1 MARDPANPDD
11 ERLPLFV
18 VEDPRVTYARVDHP
32 GDEPPPV
39 RSILDVAVLDMHHG
53 FPNLG
58 HASVVDR
65 LMRFAVEERRGLG
78 PGAPGV
84 RVVSY
89 DVRLGLA
96 VPSGAARFPLVVGTG
111 GPGALDP
118 RENDGVSPYAQGIR
132 EDPAWEPFLWRFFDA
147 LLAHPSAAFLGICHS
162 FGLLARWAGSGTA
175 VARPPAKGK
184 SAGVVENVLT
194 AEACAHPFF
203 RGFRDAAGGERIQ
216 VLDSRLFD
224 ILPTGLSRGTVLAHE
239 TDAGGAP
246 GEAVTMVELARF
258 ADGTPRVWAVNH
270 HPEIGD
276 AGEQRARLLRIAD
289 SRQLSEEWLG
299 ERMRALEAWNASAAA
314 ERRLQ
319 ITSSFTLEGPVRAVL
334 ARALRERRD
343 ALAG

>member
-1 MARDPANPDD
+1 M
-11 ERLPLFV
+11 
-18 VEDPRVTYARVDHP
+18 TYARVDHP

-39 RSILDVAVLDMHHG
+39 RNVLDVAVLDMHHG

-65 LMRFAVEERRGLG
+65 LMRFAVEERRALG
-78 PGAPGV
+78 AGAPAV

-96 VPSGAARFPLVVGTG
+96 VPTSASRFALVVGTG

-132 EDPAWEPFLWRFFDA
+132 EDPSWEAPLWRFFDT
-147 LLAHPSAAFLGICHS
+147 LLGHPSAAFLGICHS
-162 FGLLARWAGSGTA
+162 FGLLARWAGFGEA
-175 VARPPAKGK
+175 VARPASKGK

-194 AEACAHPFF
+194 AEVAGHPFF
-203 RGFRDAAGGERIQ
+203 RGLRAAAGGERIQ

-224 ILPTGLSRGTVLAHE
+224 ILPAPRGRALVLAHE
-239 TDAGGAP
+239 MGPDGGP
-246 GEAVTMVELARF
+246 GEAVTMAELARF

-299 ERMRALEAWNASAAA
+299 ERLRALEAWNASASA

-319 ITSSFTLEGPVRAVL
+319 ITSSFTLEAPVRAAL
-334 ARALRERRD
+334 SRALRERRE

>member
-1 MARDPANPDD
+1 
-11 ERLPLFV
+11 
-18 VEDPRVTYARVDHP
+18 VTYARVDHP
-32 GDEPPPV
+32 ADEPPPV
-39 RSILDVAVLDMHHG
+39 RNVLDLAVLDMHHG

-65 LMRFAVEERRGLG
+65 LMRFAVEERRALG
-78 PGAPGV
+78 AGAPAV

-89 DVRLGLA
+89 DVRQGLA
-96 VPSGAARFPLVVGTG
+96 VPSSAARFALVVGTG

-118 RENDGVSPYAQGIR
+118 RENDGVSRYAQGIR
-132 EDPAWEPFLWRFFDA
+132 EDPSWEAPLWRFFDT
-147 LLAHPSAAFLGICHS
+147 LVAHPTAAFLGICHS
-162 FGLLARWAGSGTA
+162 FGLLARWAGFGEA
-175 VARPPAKGK
+175 AARPESKGK

-194 AEACAHPFF
+194 AEAAAHPFF
-203 RGFRDAAGGERIQ
+203 RSFRDAAGGERIQ

-224 ILPTGLSRGTVLAHE
+224 ILPTGRGRGLVLAHE
-239 TDAGGAP
+239 TGPDGGA
-246 GEAVTMVELARF
+246 GEAVTMAELARF

-299 ERMRALEAWNASAAA
+299 ERMRALEAWSASASA

-319 ITSSFTLEGPVRAVL
+319 ITSSFTLEAPVRAAL

>member
-1 MARDPANPDD
+1 M
-11 ERLPLFV
+11 
-18 VEDPRVTYARVDHP
+18 TYARVDHP

-39 RSILDVAVLDMHHG
+39 RNVLDLAVLDMHHG

-65 LMRFAVEERRGLG
+65 LMRFALEERRALG
-78 PGAPGV
+78 PGAPAV

-96 VPSGAARFPLVVGTG
+96 VPSSAARFALVVGTG

-132 EDPAWEPFLWRFFDA
+132 EDPSWEAPLGRFFES
-147 LLAHPSAAFLGICHS
+147 LLADSSTAFLGICHS
-162 FGLLARWAGSGTA
+162 FGLLARWAGFGEA
-175 VARPPAKGK
+175 AARPASKGK

-194 AEACAHPFF
+194 AEAAAHPFF
-203 RGFRDAAGGERIQ
+203 RGLRSAAGGERIQ

-224 ILPTGLSRGTVLAHE
+224 ILLTGKGRALVLAHE
-239 TDAGGAP
+239 TGPGGGP
-246 GEAVTMVELARF
+246 GEAVTMAELARY

-276 AGEQRARLLRIAD
+276 AGEQRARLLRIAG

-299 ERMRALEAWNASAAA
+299 ERMRALEAWNASASA

-319 ITSSFTLEGPVRAVL
+319 ITSSFTLEAPVRAAL
-334 ARALRERRD
+334 ARALRERR
-343 ALAG
+343 ALLAG

>member
-1 MARDPANPDD
+1 M
-11 ERLPLFV
+11 
-18 VEDPRVTYARVDHP
+18 TYARVDHP

-39 RSILDVAVLDMHHG
+39 RHVVDVAVLDMHHG

-65 LMRFAVEERRGLG
+65 LMRFAVEERRRLG
-78 PGAPGV
+78 VRAPAV

-96 VPSGAARFPLVVGTG
+96 VPSGAARFALVVGTG

-118 RENDGVSPYAQGIR
+118 RENDGLSPYAQGIR
-132 EDPAWEPFLWRFFDA
+132 EDPAWEAPLGRFFDT
-147 LLAHPSAAFLGICHS
+147 LLASAPTAFLGICHS
-162 FGLLARWAGSGTA
+162 FGLLARWAGLGRA

-194 AEACAHPFF
+194 AEAEAHPFF
-203 RGFRDAAGGERIQ
+203 RGLRAASGGERIQ

-224 ILPTGLSRGTVLAHE
+224 ILPTGRASGIVLAHE
-239 TDAGGAP
+239 TGPDGGP
-246 GEAVTMVELARF
+246 GEAMTMVELARF

-299 ERMRALEAWNASAAA
+299 ERMRALEAWSASASA

-319 ITSSFTLEGPVRAVL
+319 ITSSFTLEAPVRSAL

-343 ALAG
+343 ALAD